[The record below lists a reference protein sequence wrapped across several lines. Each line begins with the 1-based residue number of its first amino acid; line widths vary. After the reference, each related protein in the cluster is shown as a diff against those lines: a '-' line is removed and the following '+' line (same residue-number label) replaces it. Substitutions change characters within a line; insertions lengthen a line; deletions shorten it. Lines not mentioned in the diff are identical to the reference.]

1 MSETNYYKSVL
12 LDGCSIEY
20 HRLSICDLRDY
31 YDFYRRRKDAIY
43 QVHCEDSKNQW
54 LYFISYRSVNS
65 NRKTANTW
73 FLSFRM
79 VSFPWKIRI
88 TFI

>member
-12 LDGCSIEY
+12 LDGCCIEY

-43 QVHCEDSKNQW
+43 QVHCEDSKNR
-54 LYFISYRSVNS
+54 FS
-65 NRKTANTW
+65 
-73 FLSFRM
+73 
-79 VSFPWKIRI
+79 KIYKNI
-88 TFI
+88 NDAVETLLK

>member
-43 QVHCEDSKNQW
+43 QVHCEDSKNR
-54 LYFISYRSVNS
+54 FS
-65 NRKTANTW
+65 
-73 FLSFRM
+73 
-79 VSFPWKIRI
+79 KIYKNI
-88 TFI
+88 NEAVETFIEIKKKLR